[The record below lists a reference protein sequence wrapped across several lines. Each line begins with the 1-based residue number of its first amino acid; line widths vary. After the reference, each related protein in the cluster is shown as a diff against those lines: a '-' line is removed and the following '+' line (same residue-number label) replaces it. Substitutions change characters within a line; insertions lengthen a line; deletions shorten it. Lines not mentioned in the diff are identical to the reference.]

1 MSYTDGKYGIVIFT
15 QTDENLPGKV
25 IITVGTTQNI
35 LCAKAGDPY
44 TKPCGR
50 VLRGFH
56 FFFNGTDG
64 TLWTAKKVVDEK
76 DAQAVF
82 DELVEA
88 RRFGTLAVDVDC

>member
-15 QTDENLPGKV
+15 QTDEEFPGKV
-25 IITVGTTQNI
+25 IITVGTTQNR
-35 LCAKAGDPY
+35 LCIKAGDPY
-44 TKPCGR
+44 MKPCGD

-56 FFFNGTDG
+56 FFFSGAG
-64 TLWTAKKVVDEK
+64 SLWTAEKFVDEK

-88 RRFGTLAVDVDC
+88 RRFGTLALDVDC